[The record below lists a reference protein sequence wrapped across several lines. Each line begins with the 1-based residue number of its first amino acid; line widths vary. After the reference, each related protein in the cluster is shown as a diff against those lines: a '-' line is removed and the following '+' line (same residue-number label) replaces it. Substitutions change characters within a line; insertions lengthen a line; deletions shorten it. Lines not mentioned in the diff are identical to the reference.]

1 MSYLGMKKLKNKVDH
16 LYRDLSEEQRSR
28 FRQFARENYTAHTTI
43 DQSWHP
49 ITLDECSIMNAESTI
64 IKAMNK
70 DKFQ

>member
-1 MSYLGMKKLKNKVDH
+1 MKKLNNNIDH

-28 FRQFARENYTAHTTI
+28 FRQFARENYTAHTAI

-49 ITLDECSIMNAESTI
+49 ITLDECNIMNAESTI